1 MLLLGTGDVSA
12 LLGEWTGESIC
23 VGNRAACG
31 DEQNVYVLKPSP
43 SAGRV
48 FVVAYKIVNGQRV
61 EMGESDYRYDE
72 QTHRLTWEFTAGST
86 HGVWEFLVT
95 GTTMQGT
102 LTILPD
108 KVVVRRASLTK
119 RVS

>member
-23 VGNRAACG
+23 VGNRAACV

-48 FVVAYKIVNGQRV
+48 FVVAYKIINGQRV

-72 QTHRLTWEFTAGST
+72 QTHRLTWEFTVGRT

-108 KVVVRRASLTK
+108 KTVVRRASLTK
-119 RVS
+119 RIS